1 MKTKKIIAGVII
13 LLALTTSVFAA
24 KAKKSD
30 KLKVVTTIFP
40 EYDWTREII
49 GDNASNVELTL
60 LLGNG
65 VDLHSYQPS
74 IQDIAKISTAD
85 IFIYVGGE
93 SDGWVKDA
101 LKNATNKNMKVINLM
116 ETLGDKVKAEEVKEG
131 MQAEEEEHE
140 HHHHEEEAEEAAHHH
155 HSVEFKDSD
164 VKDRTL
170 SEFNGEWTSAYVY
183 YKDGALDEAIKFT
196 SEQEPK
202 TDLAALRKCYDQGL
216 KTSIDY
222 INVKGSNV
230 SFTSNGKTTEAKY
243 VYAGY
248 RIVQYAAGNRGVRYF
263 FEVKGKANGCPKY
276 IGFND
281 HMIAPTKPEHYHFYS
296 SNISIDDMCAE
307 SDNWPT
313 YFPKNY
319 SKDEV
324 SKAFAGYNPM
334 AHMSAAA
341 DHDHEHDHH
350 HEAEEGHHHH
360 HHDDEDEVEYDEH
373 VWLSLRNAKRL
384 SAEIANALCEK
395 DTANATSYKANL
407 SVFAAK
413 LDALDAKYAAAVKA
427 GSKKTILFGDRFP
440 FRYLVDD
447 YGLDY
452 FAAFVGCSAETEAS
466 FETVIF
472 LAKKVDEL
480 GLNSVL
486 KIESGDGKI
495 ARTIIQNTK
504 KKNARVLTLDSI
516 QSTTAKQAM
525 AGTTYLKI
533 MEENLAV
540 LTEALK

>member
-1 MKTKKIIAGVII
+1 MKKIFLI
-13 LLALTTSVFAA
+13 LAVFSALTTSVFAA
-24 KAKKSD
+24 KAKKTD

-49 GDNASNVELTL
+49 GDNAKNVELTL

-93 SDGWVKDA
+93 SDSWVKDA
-101 LKNATNKNMKVINLM
+101 LKNATNKNMKVINLL

-131 MQAEEEEHE
+131 MQAEEEEEHE
-140 HHHHEEEAEEAAHHH
+140 HHH
-155 HSVEFKDSD
+155 
-164 VKDRTL
+164 
-170 SEFNGEWTSAYVY
+170 
-183 YKDGALDEAIKFT
+183 DGNHDED
-196 SEQEPK
+196 EDE
-202 TDLAALRKCYDQGL
+202 D
-216 KTSIDY
+216 
-222 INVKGSNV
+222 
-230 SFTSNGKTTEAKY
+230 
-243 VYAGY
+243 
-248 RIVQYAAGNRGVRYF
+248 
-263 FEVKGKANGCPKY
+263 
-276 IGFND
+276 D
-281 HMIAPTKPEHYHFYS
+281 H
-296 SNISIDDMCAE
+296 N
-307 SDNWPT
+307 
-313 YFPKNY
+313 
-319 SKDEV
+319 
-324 SKAFAGYNPM
+324 
-334 AHMSAAA
+334 
-341 DHDHEHDHH
+341 
-350 HEAEEGHHHH
+350 HEAEDHHHH
-360 HHDDEDEVEYDEH
+360 HHDEDEVEYDEH
-373 VWLSLRNAKRL
+373 VWLSLRNAKIL
-384 SAEIANALCEK
+384 CAEIAAALCEK
-395 DTANATSYKANL
+395 DPANAASYKANL
-407 SVFAAK
+407 AAYTAS

-480 GLNSVL
+480 GLNTVL

-516 QSTTAKQAM
+516 QSTTAKQAK

-533 MEENLAV
+533 MEVNLSV